1 MPPFECVERPSR
13 LLYAKDRLF
22 SRMLRRLA
30 ARVPH
35 AALPLSWAM
44 CDALRP
50 WDADEV
56 NEGT

>member
-13 LLYAKDRLF
+13 LLCAKDRVF
-22 SRMLRRLA
+22 SKMLRRLSV
-30 ARVPH
+30 RLSH

>member
-13 LLYAKDRLF
+13 LLYAKDRRF
-22 SRMLRRLA
+22 SKMLRRLS

-50 WDADEV
+50 
-56 NEGT
+56 